1 MSVDTFMHIESFKVV
16 GRPQAWQRPS
26 RNKAGRT
33 YNPNATGQKRF
44 ADICREQMARKFSD
58 SAPLAVE
65 IDFYFKRPLTHFK
78 RNIYGDLVR
87 KVDAPHRCMLKVDV
101 DNLGKFVL
109 DALTG
114 VAYNDD
120 EQVVRLVV
128 TKRYTD
134 IIPIDVDEHVDEQ
147 GEEYTVVL
155 ISRLV

>member
-1 MSVDTFMHIESFKVV
+1 MSTETFMHIESFKVE
-16 GRPQAWQRPS
+16 GRPQAWQRPC
-26 RNKAGRT
+26 RNAAGKT
-33 YNPNATGQKRF
+33 FNPNSTAQRRF
-44 ADICREQMARKFSD
+44 ADICKAQMGRSFD
-58 SAPLAVE
+58 ESAPITVE

-78 RNIYGDLVR
+78 RNVYGDLVR
-87 KVDAPHRCMLKVDV
+87 KLDVPNRCTTKVDV

-109 DALTG
+109 DALNG
-114 VAYNDD
+114 VVYDD
-120 EQVVRLVV
+120 DKQVVRLVL